1 MDHDDYAIVITKL
14 NYIIGMLENKIVKQ
28 ENQIKYC
35 KKLYREEKHKRNDI
49 AKAYNK
55 LVDEMNK
62 NTNKKLEN

>member
-14 NYIIGMLENKIVKQ
+14 NYIISMLENKITKQ

-62 NTNKKLEN
+62 DTK